1 MFDRDLRP
9 HNLVG
14 TAFSLILGAKLVVK
28 QAISTAEVIFGDM
41 SLQSGELYELMGNI
55 LFAEHK
61 LPNALSFFVK
71 AEEIFRG
78 KKRFGGKQDMGQVES
93 SNRTHQEIKTR

>member
-1 MFDRDLRP
+1 M
-9 HNLVG
+9 
-14 TAFSLILGAKLVVK
+14 VK
-28 QAISTAEVIFGDM
+28 QATSTAEVKFGDM

-61 LPNALSFFVK
+61 LPNALSFFV
-71 AEEIFRG
+71 EIFRG

>member
-1 MFDRDLRP
+1 ML
-9 HNLVG
+9 
-14 TAFSLILGAKLVVK
+14 K
-28 QAISTAEVIFGDM
+28 QAISTTEEKFGDM

-78 KKRFGGKQDMGQVES
+78 KKRFGGKQDKLNQVIELIRRS
-93 SNRTHQEIKTR
+93 KHDKLKTSDAKMKERPRFA